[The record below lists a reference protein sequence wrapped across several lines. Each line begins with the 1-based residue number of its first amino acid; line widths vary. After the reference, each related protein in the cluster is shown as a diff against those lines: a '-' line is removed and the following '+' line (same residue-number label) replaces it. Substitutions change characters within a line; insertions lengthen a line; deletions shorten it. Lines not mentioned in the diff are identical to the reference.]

1 MKRWKRQNIRFNLGV
16 TAAFALAV
24 VLTGALAYSFNQY
37 KTQIIKEQEEQLLTI
52 SKAVSNSISVYTDF
66 YFADLVDV
74 NTYDE
79 YQQAGALYLEQ
90 GEEGPIRKFL
100 TEHMRIQNEDVSNF
114 LVSSDPEDDGDHQ
127 VLIQG
132 GEDRSYTSVN
142 HFSGKEQDS
151 RIDILKDEEN
161 QYYLGLSM
169 PTLDG
174 SLRLYFV
181 INIER
186 MYQKVAS
193 YIKVGEN
200 GYVMIKDSS
209 GLILMHPVKKQIGSD
224 VIEGREK
231 MYPDFDFTELTEL
244 IEHQKQGKEAVEI
257 YHSYWWADE
266 VPKRVKKIAAYTPVW
281 FQDDFIIVSAVIDY
295 NEIAQPINKAMI
307 SISLLTIAIMTTFA
321 VVLYKLQI
329 SSKARTRVEQEN
341 EYLRELNSKL
351 EELRRREEQM
361 SHDQRLQ
368 LMGTLTG
375 GIAHEFNNLL
385 TPIMGYSGMIMADRT
400 EQDDIYESA
409 EEIYSAAE
417 KAKEII
423 RQIASLSR
431 KHANAPVKP
440 LNVKSAAEGVL
451 RIIDTVIP
459 PNARLK
465 VQMNWDD
472 DCYILCSETEFNQ
485 IILNLCTNAF
495 YAMKSRDGILEM
507 TGTVVSG
514 REAETAVKTSRHM
527 DSYVRITV
535 ADNGEGIRE
544 EQLNHIFDPF
554 FTTKQVGEG
563 TGLGLSTVQSILEA
577 ANGGIQVESKVG
589 EGSRFTIYIP
599 VCQGEVRPSGKRPR
613 PRTGAGGSSRNIL
626 LVEDDKKILKMFE
639 KALTAAGFDVTA
651 IGNPLDAQDC
661 LREGSYDVIVTDY
674 AMPKMNG
681 AQIAALARELG
692 VDCKVILVTGLVED
706 KVLEYYQKNLIHALL
721 LKPLECQTL
730 IDTIIRETGK

>member
-1 MKRWKRQNIRFNLGV
+1 MKRWKRQRIRFNLGV

-66 YFADLVDV
+66 YFADLLDV

-79 YQQAGALYLEQ
+79 YQQAGALYLKT
-90 GEEGPIRKFL
+90 GKEGPIRKFL

-132 GEDRSYTSVN
+132 GEDRSYTSVS
-142 HFSGKEQDS
+142 HFSGKEQGS

-209 GLILMHPVKKQIGSD
+209 GLILMHPVKKQIGAD

-244 IEHQKQGKEAVEI
+244 INHQKQGKEAAEI

-329 SSKARTRVEQEN
+329 SSKARTRAEQEN
-341 EYLRELNSKL
+341 EYLRELNNKL
-351 EELRRREEQM
+351 EELRSREEQM

-385 TPIMGYSGMIMADRT
+385 TPIMGYSGMIMAERE

-431 KHANAPVKP
+431 KHANGPVKP
-440 LNVKSAAEGVL
+440 LNVKSAADGVL
-451 RIIDTVIP
+451 RIIDTVVP

-495 YAMKSRDGILEM
+495 YAMKSRDGILEI
-507 TGTVVSG
+507 TGAVV
-514 REAETAVKTSRHM
+514 

-535 ADNGEGIRE
+535 ADNGEGIKE
-544 EQLNHIFDPF
+544 EQLKHIFDPF
-554 FTTKQVGEG
+554 FTTKQAGEG
-563 TGLGLSTVQSILEA
+563 TGLGLSAVQSILEA

-599 VCQGEVRPSGKRPR
+599 ACQGEVRTAGKHSRHKAESG
-613 PRTGAGGSSRNIL
+613 GGNVL
-626 LVEDDKKILKMFE
+626 LVEDDRKILKMFE
-639 KALTAAGFDVTA
+639 KALTAAGFHVTA
-651 IGNPLDAQDC
+651 IGNSLDAREC
-661 LREGSYDVIVTDY
+661 LREGSFDVIVTDY

-692 VDCKVILVTGLVED
+692 LDCKVILVTGLVED

-730 IDTIIRETGK
+730 IDAIIREIGK